1 MELKRT
7 AKKILV
13 PVFIALFWILVWQ
26 LLAIAVNLR
35 LDNDFA
41 LLPTPLLTFK
51 ALISLMG
58 SIKFYKVILYSL
70 IRVTLGVVLGVAG
83 GILFAVAS
91 HYSPLFKSTVTPLI
105 SIIKATPVVTF
116 IVLLWISMS
125 GNLLTVFIDFLM
137 VMPII
142 WQNILD

>member
-83 GILFAVAS
+83 CLGR
-91 HYSPLFKSTVTPLI
+91 
-105 SIIKATPVVTF
+105 
-116 IVLLWISMS
+116 
-125 GNLLTVFIDFLM
+125 TVFCFLFQM
-137 VMPII
+137 QVEQGGKTDLSREFCI
-142 WQNILD
+142 NSEILYPNRVLGDLCALSSKLLQVHI